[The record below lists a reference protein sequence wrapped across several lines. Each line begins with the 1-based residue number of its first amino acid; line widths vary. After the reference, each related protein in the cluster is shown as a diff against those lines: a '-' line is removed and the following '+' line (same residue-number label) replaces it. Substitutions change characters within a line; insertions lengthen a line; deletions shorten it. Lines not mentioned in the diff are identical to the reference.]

1 MQNLQATRKTPRD
14 SVFVDEFR
22 EADEHWAQY
31 FIGNKVWLFMDEY
44 RAELAGDEDYIRIIV
59 FSSADEGWQFSR
71 RLDERERVHSILHSL
86 KSPIAEN
93 QLVALGFE
101 RFSGSP
107 V

>member
-1 MQNLQATRKTPRD
+1 MQNLQATRKSPRD

-22 EADEHWAQY
+22 EADAHWAQY

-59 FSSADEGWQFSR
+59 SSSADEGWLFSR
-71 RLDERERVHSILHSL
+71 RLDEHELVHSIMRSL
-86 KSPIAEN
+86 NSPIAEN

-101 RFSGSP
+101 RFSESP
-107 V
+107 I